1 MVTVAVLSESIAAQI
16 RENPEQMQNIQVIW
30 SGTDVTAL
38 KARST
43 FRPQVVIADLET
55 LGPDPRR
62 EIEELHRTLGC
73 QLTIVTYSFARRD
86 LIQGLNND
94 RSRALRVP
102 VHLGSLRLSMLS
114 LLVKD
119 VFRHS
124 DRSADAPPP
133 ERPPSSGSP
142 RPLTTDVL
150 TTQRSLGE
158 AIPIGTPL
166 RYSPTQLGRL
176 QEITSALTCECPN
189 HLAGIVSSLVAFEEY
204 SKNCLSRDPEDAAI
218 HAHLYRETSRARH
231 LVEEALRVLCEYEK
245 ISI

>member
-16 RENPEQMQNIQVIW
+16 RENPEQMQNVQVIW
-30 SGTDVTAL
+30 SGTDVSAL
-38 KARST
+38 KARTT
-43 FRPQVVIADLET
+43 FRPQVVIADLEN

-62 EIEELHRTLGC
+62 ELEELHRTLGC
-73 QLTIVTYSFARRD
+73 QLTIVTYSFARRE

-124 DRSADAPPP
+124 AEPPSA
-133 ERPPSSGSP
+133 ERPPSAGSP
-142 RPLTTDVL
+142 RPLATDML
-150 TTQRSLGE
+150 AQRSPGE
-158 AIPIGTPL
+158 DVPVGTPL

-176 QEITSALTCECPN
+176 QEITSALACECPN
-189 HLAGIVSSLVAFEEY
+189 HLAGIVTSLVAFEEY
-204 SKNCLSRDPEDAAI
+204 SKNCLNRDPEDAAI

-231 LVEEALRVLCEYEK
+231 LVEEALRVLCAYEK
-245 ISI
+245 IAI

>member
-30 SGTDVTAL
+30 SGTDVSAL
-38 KARST
+38 KARTT
-43 FRPQVVIADLET
+43 FKPQVVIADLEN

-62 EIEELHRTLGC
+62 ELEDLHRTLGC
-73 QLTIVTYSFARRD
+73 QLTVVTYSFARRD

-119 VFRHS
+119 VFRQK

-133 ERPPSSGSP
+133 ERPPSAGSP
-142 RPLTTDVL
+142 RLSVTELVP
-150 TTQRSLGE
+150 RSPGE
-158 AIPIGTPL
+158 ELPVGTPL

-189 HLAGIVSSLVAFEEY
+189 HLAGIVTSLVAFEEY

-218 HAHLYRETSRARH
+218 HGHLYRETSRARH